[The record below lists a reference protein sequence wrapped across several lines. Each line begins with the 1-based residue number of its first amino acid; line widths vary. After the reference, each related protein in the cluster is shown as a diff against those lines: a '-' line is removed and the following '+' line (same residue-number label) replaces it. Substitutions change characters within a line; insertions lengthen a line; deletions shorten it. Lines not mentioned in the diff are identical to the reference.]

1 MKSIKFGKTPK
12 NLRELKPFIKIAE
25 KVNEIEPQFMSL
37 SDEELRAKTDEFK
50 ERLKNGETIHDLA
63 PEAFATVREASRR
76 VLGLRHFDVQII
88 GGLVLLKGNI
98 AEMRTGEG
106 KTLVATLPAYLV
118 ALEGKGCHVITVND
132 YLATRDR
139 ELMAPVHEFLGLTV
153 GLNVPEM
160 DTAAK
165 KAAYNCDITY
175 GVGTEFGFDLLRDNM
190 VNSFEE
196 KVQRPFHFAMLD
208 EADSVLIDEAKTP
221 LIIASKDVGSNRL
234 YKVASMVVKNLKNE
248 VDYTFDREMK
258 VVHFNDSGIDK
269 CEKTFGVD
277 NLFDLEHSQLLH
289 CLLQALRAKVLFQ
302 RDIDYIVDEG
312 EIKLVDINTGRVM
325 EGRSLSDG
333 LHQAIESK
341 EGLKNTDENKTHASI
356 TIQNY
361 YRLYPHLS
369 GMTGTAKTD
378 EEEIRKVYGMDV
390 INIPTN
396 KTNLRID
403 HPDKVYMTKEEK
415 YAAITK
421 EAQARRE
428 KGQPVLIGTSS
439 IIESEEIAKR
449 MENQGIQFQLLNAKN
464 TELEAR
470 LISVAGQHGMITIA
484 TNMAGRGT
492 DIILGEGVAELGG
505 LHVIGTERN
514 ESKRID
520 DQLKGRSARQGDPGS
535 TQFIISLE
543 DYLFER
549 FATEELERL
558 LPKLKP
564 DADGLVR
571 SKAVY
576 KLVDSAQTICEGVN
590 YQMREYNLKLED
602 VLNNQR
608 DVMYKLRDKILLEED
623 VIGFIGK
630 QTEKLPEEIIEA
642 FCPDEADPLD
652 WDIEQLEVELNSV
665 LLPDVELEKAVG
677 EIPDRDLILQYV
689 EPIAEKH
696 REELAGFAENEDYQ
710 HTARGISLFVIDSF
724 WQDHLDTMQQLKE
737 GMGLRQYQQ
746 EDPVTLFSKE
756 GYELFQQL
764 FQDIQYEM
772 AIRVNS
778 YMIRTTND
786 YNEMNDE
793 GAEE

>member
-1 MKSIKFGKTPK
+1 MKSIQFGKTPK
-12 NLRELKPFIKIAE
+12 NLRELKPFIKIAN
-25 KVNEIEPQFMSL
+25 KINQIEPQFECL
-37 SDEELRAKTDEFK
+37 TDEELKAKTTEFK
-50 ERLKNGETIHDLA
+50 ERLANGETIDDITV
-63 PEAFATVREASRR
+63 EAFATVREASRR
-76 VLGLRHFDVQII
+76 VLGLRHFDVQLI

-106 KTLVATLPAYLV
+106 KTLVASLPSYLV
-118 ALEGKGCHVITVND
+118 ALEGKGVHVITVND
-132 YLATRDR
+132 YLARRDR
-139 ELMAPVHEFLGLTV
+139 EIISPIHEFLGLSV

-160 DTAAK
+160 DTFEK
-165 KAAYNCDITY
+165 KSAYNCDITY

-190 VNSFEE
+190 VNDFDQ

-221 LIIASKDVGSNRL
+221 LIIASKDEGSNRL
-234 YKVASMVVKNLKNE
+234 YKVASTVVKSLKNE
-248 VDYTFDREMK
+248 EDYTFDREMK

-269 CEKTFGVD
+269 CEKTFGVE
-277 NLFDLEHSQLLH
+277 NLFDLEHSALLH

-312 EIKLVDINTGRVM
+312 EIKLIDINTGRVM
-325 EGRSLSDG
+325 DGRSLSDG

-361 YRLYPHLS
+361 YRMYPHLS
-369 GMTGTAKTD
+369 GMTGTAKT
-378 EEEIRKVYGMDV
+378 EEQEIRKVYGMDV

-403 HPDKVYMTKEEK
+403 HPDQVYMTKEQK
-415 YAAITK
+415 YAAILKKAK
-421 EAQARRE
+421 ECQD

-439 IIESEEIAKR
+439 IIQSEEIADEMQKA
-449 MENQGIQFQLLNAKN
+449 GIHFQLLNAKN

-470 LISVAGQHGMITIA
+470 LISMAGQRSMITIA

-492 DIILGEGVAELGG
+492 DIILGEDVAELGG
-505 LHVIGTERN
+505 LYVIGTERN
-514 ESKRID
+514 DSKRID

-535 TQFIISLE
+535 TQFLISLD

-549 FATEELERL
+549 FATEELERMR
-558 LPKLKP
+558 PKLKA
-564 DADGLVR
+564 DRDGLIK
-571 SKAVY
+571 SKSIY
-576 KLVDSAQTICEGVN
+576 KLVESSQVICEGIN

-608 DVMYKLRDKILLEED
+608 DVMYKLRDKILLEEN
-623 VIGFIGK
+623 VLGFIGK
-630 QTEKLPEEIIEA
+630 QTEKLPEQIIEA
-642 FCPDEADPLD
+642 FCSEDLDPTE
-652 WDIEQLEVELNSV
+652 WDLEQLEIELNSV
-665 LLPDVELEKAVG
+665 LISDVEFETG
-677 EIPDRDLILQYV
+677 DIPDRDRIQHQV
-689 EPIAEKH
+689 QPAIEQHKKDIAEFEDN
-696 REELAGFAENEDYQ
+696 EEIQ
-710 HTARGISLFVIDSF
+710 SSARGISLFVVDSF
-724 WQDHLDTMQQLKE
+724 WKDHLDTMQQLKE

-756 GYELFQQL
+756 GYELFERL
-764 FQDIQYEM
+764 FQDIEYEM

-778 YMIRTTND
+778 YILRTTED
-786 YNEMNDE
+786 QMQSLSNEGLDD
-793 GAEE
+793 